1 MDMNQ
6 YAGSE
11 SKYLKASDLQGSRP
25 TVQIELVE
33 LVEFDNDEQ
42 GKTTKPV
49 LCLVGKEKKL
59 VLSPSFVEEM
69 IRAFGANSDGW
80 IGESVTL
87 STKYY
92 KAFDREGIVTTPIVK
107 SNLKDD
113 DIPF

>member
-11 SKYLKASDLQGSRP
+11 SKYLKASDLQGKRP
-25 TVQIELVE
+25 TVEIKSVE
-33 LVEFDNDEQ
+33 LVEFDDDEK
-42 GKTTKPV
+42 GKITKPV

-69 IRAFGANSDGW
+69 IRAFGADSDGW
-80 IGESVTL
+80 TGESVTL

-92 KAFDREGIVTTPIVK
+92 KAFDREGIVTVPVVK
-107 SNLKDD
+107 SDFKDD